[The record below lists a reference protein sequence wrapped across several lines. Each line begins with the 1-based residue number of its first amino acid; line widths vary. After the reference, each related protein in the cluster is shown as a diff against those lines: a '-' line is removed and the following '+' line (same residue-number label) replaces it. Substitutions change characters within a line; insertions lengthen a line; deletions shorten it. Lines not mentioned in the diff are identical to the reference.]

1 MARIEIDVPGFLN
14 SENHGQDSDIDPLGQ
29 AVFGDPLHAAL
40 NRDARHAQDVSHF
53 GFLQARSV
61 IFEGQAMEVLIN
73 AEAAQT
79 VGIGELTEGAEL
91 FGAQRALQFVGDFDQ
106 GHAWIIATSQGR

>member
-1 MARIEIDVPGFLN
+1 MFDNQL
-14 SENHGQDSDIDPLGQ
+14 D
-29 AVFGDPLHAAL
+29 AAL
-40 NRDARHAQDVSHF
+40 GRDARHAQDVSHF
-53 GFLQARSV
+53 GFLQARSI

-79 VGIGELTEGAEL
+79 VGIGELPEGAEL

-106 GHAWIIATSQGR
+106 GHAWIIAMSSR